1 MDVKAFLSIKNIDWN
16 QAISLLNKNPLITLI
31 NITHN
36 LPIIDIQYTWH
47 IIHSAFSKPKQSLTY
62 TFSK

>member
-36 LPIIDIQYTWH
+36 LPIDIQYTWN